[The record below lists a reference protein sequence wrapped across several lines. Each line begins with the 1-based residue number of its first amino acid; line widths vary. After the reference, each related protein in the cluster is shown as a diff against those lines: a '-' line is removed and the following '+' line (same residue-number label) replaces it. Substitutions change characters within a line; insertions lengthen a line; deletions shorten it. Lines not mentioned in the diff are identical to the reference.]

1 MSTLFGSLW
10 WFVSILGL
18 LVTFH
23 EFGHFWVARRN
34 GVKVLRFSVGFGRAL
49 WSRRGRDGT
58 EYVIAA
64 IPLGG
69 YVKMLDE
76 READVDP
83 AEVDQAFNRKSVWR
97 RIAIVAAGP
106 AANLLLCVLLLWA
119 MFVVGRPGY
128 APVVGHV
135 DGIAAESGLR
145 RGDTVLAA
153 IGRAFPPWAGIHM
166 ALPPPYPPRH
176 AGPH

>member
-1 MSTLFGSLW
+1 MLLRPPRSKRTDTLFPYATRFRSR
-10 WFVSILGL
+10 I
-18 LVTFH
+18 
-23 EFGHFWVARRN
+23 

-49 WSRRGRDGT
+49 WARRGRDGA

-145 RGDTVLAA
+145 RGDTVLAVGDRVFQTWDGMQA
-153 IGRAFPPWAGIHM
+153 RKSEERRVGTECVST
-166 ALPPPYPPRH
+166 
-176 AGPH
+176 

>member
-1 MSTLFGSLW
+1 MIRRPPRSTRTDTLFPYTTLFRS
-10 WFVSILGL
+10 
-18 LVTFH
+18 
-23 EFGHFWVARRN
+23 
-34 GVKVLRFSVGFGRAL
+34 KVLRFSVGFGRAL
-49 WSRRGRDGT
+49 WSRRVRDGT

-135 DGIAAESGLR
+135 DGIAAE
-145 RGDTVLAA
+145 
-153 IGRAFPPWAGIHM
+153 
-166 ALPPPYPPRH
+166 
-176 AGPH
+176 

>member
-1 MSTLFGSLW
+1 
-10 WFVSILGL
+10 
-18 LVTFH
+18 
-23 EFGHFWVARRN
+23 
-34 GVKVLRFSVGFGRAL
+34 
-49 WSRRGRDGT
+49 
-58 EYVIAA
+58 
-64 IPLGG
+64 
-69 YVKMLDE
+69 MLDE

-145 RGDTVLAA
+145 RGDPVLAV
-153 IGRAFPPWAGIHM
+153 GERVFQTWDGMQM
-166 ALPPPYPPRH
+166 ALLPPALDRQDVDRRAPH
-176 AGPH
+176 AGGQDRWSELAIPALPAGPDAPRGTSCLSPTRCRAAVREGAGQSGL

>member
-1 MSTLFGSLW
+1 M
-10 WFVSILGL
+10 
-18 LVTFH
+18 
-23 EFGHFWVARRN
+23 
-34 GVKVLRFSVGFGRAL
+34 
-49 WSRRGRDGT
+49 
-58 EYVIAA
+58 AA

-83 AEVDQAFNRKSVWR
+83 AEVVQAFNRKSVWR
-97 RIAIVAAGP
+97 RFAIVAAGP

-145 RGDTVLAA
+145 RGDTVLAV
-153 IGRAFPPWAGIHM
+153 GDRVFQTWDGMQM
-166 ALPPPYPPRH
+166 ALLPH
-176 AGPH
+176 ALTSEERRVGKECVSPCRSRWSPAHSK

>member
-1 MSTLFGSLW
+1 MIRRPPRSTRTDTLFPYTTLFRS
-10 WFVSILGL
+10 
-18 LVTFH
+18 
-23 EFGHFWVARRN
+23 
-34 GVKVLRFSVGFGRAL
+34 
-49 WSRRGRDGT
+49 
-58 EYVIAA
+58 VIAA

-69 YVKMLDE
+69 YVKMLAE

-97 RIAIVAAGP
+97 RIAIVTAGP

-145 RGDTVLAA
+145 RGDTVLAV
-153 IGRAFPPWAGIHM
+153 GDRVFQTWDGMQM
-166 ALPPPYPPRH
+166 ALL
-176 AGPH
+176 PH